1 MISFISVNNSELIKR
16 QQNVVF
22 KQLLKASFL
31 VLVLSTL
38 IDYLNNSISTALV
51 NTGCALVVFPTIY
64 FLQKKQYHQ
73 SARAL
78 FLFTLNIIVFL
89 NATAV
94 PSDDWTRVYFIPLYL
109 LSFLVLD
116 WTRKLTL
123 ITGLIT
129 PVILFALSIY
139 LQPMVSPQFHFEA
152 YFNISIIKFINFF
165 LSYSLM
171 IYILFVFAEF
181 INKFQA
187 QCAEQNKFYALGLIS
202 AGIGHEINNPL
213 AIIMGKTD
221 LLMKKINM
229 NTMTSDQM
237 TNELDKIKKTSERIA
252 EIVAHL
258 KVFSRDSKNDDF
270 SNVSCQKILVMT
282 LDLCRERMILN
293 DVQLKLN
300 IDNDIVLSGN
310 ESQLMQVILNLI
322 TNSFDAIELAPVK
335 WIEITLNSNR
345 IFIKDSGHG
354 IPEKHFSQLMNPFF
368 TTKPPGKGV
377 GLGLSISKSIVESHR
392 GKLIYDPS
400 CINTCFIIEFP
411 VEKIAHRP
419 TSDYFL

>member
-1 MISFISVNNSELIKR
+1 MISFITVNNSELIKK
-16 QQNVVF
+16 QQQVVF
-22 KQLLKASFL
+22 KQLLRASFL
-31 VLVLSTL
+31 VLILSTIL
-38 IDYLNNSISTALV
+38 DFLNNSFSTAVV
-51 NTGCALVVFPTIY
+51 NIVCALVVYPTIY

-78 FLFTLNIIVFL
+78 FLFSLNMIVFL

-94 PSDDWTRVYFIPLYL
+94 PIDDWTRIYFIPLYL

-129 PVILFALSIY
+129 PLILFALSIY
-139 LQPMVSPQFHFEA
+139 LQPMVSTQFHFEA
-152 YFNISIIKFINFF
+152 HFKIGIIQFINFF

-181 INKFQA
+181 INNFQA
-187 QCAEQNKFYALGLIS
+187 QCAEQNKFYSLGLIS

-229 NTMTSDQM
+229 NTMTSDQI

-270 SNVSCQKILVMT
+270 SNVSCEKILVMT
-282 LDLCRERMILN
+282 LDLCRERMLLN

-300 IDNDIVLSGN
+300 IENDIVLSGN

-322 TNSFDAIELAPVK
+322 TNSFDAIEFSAVK
-335 WIEITLNSNR
+335 WIEITLKSNR
-345 IFIKDSGHG
+345 IYIKDSGHG
-354 IPEKHFSQLMNPFF
+354 ILEKHFSQLMNPFF

-377 GLGLSISKSIVESHR
+377 GLGLSISKSIIESHH

-400 CINTCFIIEFP
+400 SLNTCFIIEFP
-411 VEKIAHRP
+411 IEKIVHRP

>member
-1 MISFISVNNSELIKR
+1 MISFISVHNSELIKK
-16 QQNVVF
+16 QQNIVF
-22 KQLLKASFL
+22 KQLLQASFL
-31 VLVLSTL
+31 VLLVSTI
-38 IDYLNNSISTALV
+38 IDYFNNSFSTAIA
-51 NTGCALVVFPTIY
+51 NTGFALLLFPSIY

-73 SARAL
+73 IARAI
-78 FLFTLNIIVFL
+78 FLFSLNLIVFL

-94 PSDDWTRVYFIPLYL
+94 PEDDWTRVYFIPLYL

-116 WTRKLTL
+116 WTRKRTL

-129 PVILFALSIY
+129 PLILFALSIY
-139 LQPMVSPQFHFEA
+139 LQPFVSAQFHFEA
-152 YFNISIIKFINFF
+152 YFNLSSIKFFNFF

-187 QCAEQNKFYALGLIS
+187 QFVEQNKFYSLGLIS

-221 LLMKKINM
+221 LLMKKINT

-258 KVFSRDSKNDDF
+258 KVFSRDSKNDDY
-270 SNVSCQKILVMT
+270 SNVSCEKILVMT
-282 LDLCRERMILN
+282 LDLCRERMLLN

-300 IDNDIVLSGN
+300 IENDIVLNGN

-335 WIEITLNSNR
+335 WIEITIKSNR
-345 IFIKDSGHG
+345 IYIKDSGHG
-354 IPEKHFSQLMNPFF
+354 ILEKHFSQLMNPFF

-377 GLGLSISKSIVESHR
+377 GLGLSISKSIVESHN
-392 GKLIYDPS
+392 GKLIFDPS
-400 CINTCFIIEFP
+400 SMNTCFIIEFP
-411 VEKIAHRP
+411 VEMINHRP
-419 TSDYFL
+419 TSDSFL

>member
-1 MISFISVNNSELIKR
+1 MISFISINNSELIKK

-22 KQLLKASFL
+22 KQLFQASFL
-31 VLVLSTL
+31 VLVLSTI
-38 IDYLNNSISTALV
+38 IDYLNNSMTTAIV
-51 NTGCALVVFPTIY
+51 NTATTVFIFPLIY
-64 FLQKKQYHQ
+64 VLQKKQYHQ
-73 SARAL
+73 SARAI
-78 FLFTLNIIVFL
+78 FLFTLNMIVFL
-89 NATAV
+89 NATSI
-94 PSDDWTRVYFIPLYL
+94 PNDDWTRVYFIPLYL

-116 WTRKLTL
+116 WTRKLTV

-129 PVILFALSIY
+129 PLVLFALSIY

-152 YFNISIIKFINFF
+152 YFNINLIKFINFF

-187 QCAEQNKFYALGLIS
+187 QYAEQNKFYSLGLIS

-221 LLMKKINM
+221 LLVKKINL
-229 NTMTSDQM
+229 NTMTPDQI

-258 KVFSRDSKNDDF
+258 KIFSRDSKNDHF
-270 SNVSCQKILVMT
+270 ARVSCKKVLVMT
-282 LDLCRERMILN
+282 LDLCRERMLLN
-293 DVQLKLN
+293 DVELKLN
-300 IDNDIVLSGN
+300 IENDIHLNGN
-310 ESQLMQVILNLI
+310 ESQLMQVALNLI

-335 WIEITLNSNR
+335 WIEITLKSNR
-345 IFIKDSGHG
+345 IFIKDSGLG
-354 IPEKHFSQLMNPFF
+354 IPEKYFAQLMNPFF

-377 GLGLSISKSIVESHR
+377 GLGLSISKSIIENHH
-392 GKLIYDPS
+392 GKLVYDQTS
-400 CINTCFIIEFP
+400 ENTCFIIEFP
-411 VEKIAHRP
+411 MEKISHRP